1 MKKPKL
7 IQDIE
12 TLFTNLIKSHE
23 MTMDGE
29 PLDPDV
35 YQWSIRR
42 WETDISFN
50 DETMGYLLA
59 GYVASSIFDE
69 MEQGL
74 KDLGFNISDSDG
86 SNMTLERIYEL
97 GPC

>member
-12 TLFTNLIKSHE
+12 TLFANLIKSHG
-23 MTMDGE
+23 MNMDGE

-35 YQWSIRR
+35 YQWSIRP
-42 WETDISFN
+42 WETHVSFN
-50 DETMGYLLA
+50 DENMGYLLA

-74 KDLGFNISDSDG
+74 ENLGFNISDSDG
-86 SNMTLERIYEL
+86 STMTLERI
-97 GPC
+97 